1 MERDDLK
8 SMSAELLWSLHQLAA
23 TTGTEPAT
31 RAEKFREQ
39 QQKIARLNK
48 YFDQAVAEIRASLE
62 RTHHREGT

>member
-23 TTGTEPAT
+23 ATGTEPAT

-39 QQKIARLNK
+39 QQRIARLNK

-62 RTHHREGT
+62 RTHREGT

>member
-1 MERDDLK
+1 MERNDLK

-23 TTGTEPAT
+23 TSVTEPAT

-48 YFDQAVAEIRASLE
+48 YFDQAVAEIRASLA
-62 RTHHREGT
+62 RTNREGS

>member
-23 TTGTEPAT
+23 TTGTAPAT

-39 QQKIARLNK
+39 QQKIARLNT

-62 RTHHREGT
+62 RTHREGT